1 MKRLFLPIVSL
12 LIAGCSAPVRINVPL
27 SDKEKG
33 FVGEWEYVQSNLYYG
48 KDVHTRVVLI
58 IRADR
63 SARVFRR
70 DLGETR
76 WQEVTTRHSQWYY
89 DKKRPILW
97 ITGRRDQPQGKGG
110 YNAWWRNDI
119 LWVDDMN
126 EVDRMRPR
134 TSVIPGY
141 D

>member
-48 KDVHTRVVLI
+48 KDVQTRVVLI

-89 DKKRPILW
+89 KRPGLW
-97 ITGRRDQPQGKGG
+97 ITGRRDRPQGKGG
-110 YNAWWRNDI
+110 YNAWWSNDI

-126 EVDRMRPR
+126 EIDRMRPR

>member
-12 LIAGCSAPVRINVPL
+12 LIVGCSAPVRINVPL
-27 SDKEKG
+27 SDTEKG
-33 FVGEWEYVQSNLYYG
+33 FVGEWEYVQSDLYYG
-48 KDVHTRVVLI
+48 KVVHTRVVLI

-89 DKKRPILW
+89 DKKRAGLW
-97 ITGRRDQPQGKGG
+97 ITGRRDRAQGKGG

-126 EVDRMRPR
+126 EIDRMRPR

>member
-27 SDKEKG
+27 SDTEKG
-33 FVGEWEYVQSNLYYG
+33 FVGEWEYVQDDLYYG
-48 KDVHTRVVLI
+48 KVVHTRVVLI

-70 DLGETR
+70 DIGETR

-89 DKKRPILW
+89 DKKRSGLW
-97 ITGRRDQPQGKGG
+97 ITGRRDRPQGKGG

-126 EVDRMRPR
+126 EIDRMRPR

>member
-63 SARVFRR
+63 SARVFCR

-76 WQEVTTRHSQWYY
+76 YHRAKAATMRGGVMTSYGLTT
-89 DKKRPILW
+89 
-97 ITGRRDQPQGKGG
+97 
-110 YNAWWRNDI
+110 
-119 LWVDDMN
+119 
-126 EVDRMRPR
+126 
-134 TSVIPGY
+134 
-141 D
+141 